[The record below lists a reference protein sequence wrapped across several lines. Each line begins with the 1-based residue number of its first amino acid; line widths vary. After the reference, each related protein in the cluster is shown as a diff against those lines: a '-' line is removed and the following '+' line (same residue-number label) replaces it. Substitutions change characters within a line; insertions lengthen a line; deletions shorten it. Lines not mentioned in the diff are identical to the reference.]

1 LLDIVQ
7 RLRRM
12 FDLDADPDAIAEVLS
27 ADPRLK
33 RLVAKRPGLRLPSG
47 WDGFEIAVRA
57 ILGQQ
62 VSVAAARTLAAR
74 LAGRFGHPLPS
85 PFVAAMPAQGLEH
98 LFPTPDA
105 LADAD
110 LATIGLTRARA
121 DTVRAVARAM
131 LDGRVDF
138 RTERTLEDFAERWV
152 ALPGIGP
159 WTAQYIAL
167 RALGHP
173 DAFPAEDLVLQRAL
187 PNDGSRLTAKALLAR
202 AESWRPWRGY
212 AVIQL
217 WRDSMTPNPASAR
230 SPQPSRQ
237 ERRPRR
243 SNRAGVSP
251 A

>member
-1 LLDIVQ
+1 
-7 RLRRM
+7 
-12 FDLDADPDAIAEVLS
+12 
-27 ADPRLK
+27 
-33 RLVAKRPGLRLPSG
+33 
-47 WDGFEIAVRA
+47 VRA

-74 LAGRFGHPLPS
+74 LAQRFGQPLAPS
-85 PFVAAMPAQGLEH
+85 FAPGLEH
-98 LFPTPDA
+98 LFPTPEA

-131 LDGRVDF
+131 IDGRVDF

-173 DAFPAEDLVLQRAL
+173 DAFPAEDLVLQRAV
-187 PNDGSRLTAKALLAR
+187 PGDGSRLGAKALLAR
-202 AESWRPWRGY
+202 AEAWRPWRGY

-217 WRDSMTPNPASAR
+217 WRDSMTPQPVAVARRHAPSRADR
-230 SPQPSRQ
+230 SP
-237 ERRPRR
+237 
-243 SNRAGVSP
+243 RATARNGASP